1 MDPDHARERLAQE
14 RARIERELEG
24 VGPQEEEEQPEDI
37 GDQGD
42 DLEQAGKDE
51 AIREQLQRT
60 LEEIRRAERRLDD
73 GSYGK
78 SVVSGEPIPDGRL
91 EAIPWADRLVDE
103 EPGGRG

>member
-1 MDPDHARERLAQE
+1 MDPDHARERLAEE

-60 LEEIRRAERRLDD
+60 LEEIKRAERRLDE
-73 GSYGK
+73 GNYGK

-103 EPGGRG
+103 ESGGRG

>member
-1 MDPDHARERLAQE
+1 MDPEHARERLAEE

-24 VGPQEEEEQPEDI
+24 VGPQEAEEQPEDT

-42 DLEQAGKDE
+42 DLEQAGKDD
-51 AIREQLQRT
+51 AIREQLQRS
-60 LEEIRRAERRLDD
+60 LEAIERAEQRLED

-78 SVVSGEPIPDGRL
+78 SVVSGEPMPDGRL

>member
-1 MDPDHARERLAQE
+1 LDAERARERLAEE
-14 RARIERELEG
+14 RARVERELAG
-24 VGPQEEEEQPEDI
+24 VGPQEAEEQPEDT
-37 GDQGD
+37 GDQAD
-42 DLEQAGKDE
+42 DLDQAGKDE

-60 LEEIRRAERRLDD
+60 LEEIARAEARLDH
-73 GSYGK
+73 GTYGK